1 MANQLRTHFLNQ
13 GFRKKG
19 LAVNSKLPDGS
30 VFVFRGVDA
39 KGRIVILL
47 LVNLPAKEGQPA
59 NQNINLRLSY
69 VENPDSP
76 NIYKIKED
84 DF

>member
-30 VFVFRGVDA
+30 VPAFRGVDA

-47 LVNLPAKEGQPA
+47 LVNPPAKEGQPA

-69 VENPDSP
+69 AENPD
-76 NIYKIKED
+76 IYKIKKD